1 MYNDGKMNHWRALL
15 SIAAMR
21 YPGGAL
27 AQVTSS
33 VVHHGEEQQVIFQTD
48 RARVSA
54 PWKVYAS
61 LSKDNGFPYRN
72 ETLEAELQADYD
84 ALPDLPYTGHTAQ
97 IDNVMTAIET
107 GARPFID
114 GVSGRRTIEMITAIY
129 KSGFEGRTVAL
140 PLAPDDPFYTVGGI
154 LKNVRHF
161 HEKPTSLENLADA
174 GITVGGDGK

>member
-1 MYNDGKMNHWRALL
+1 
-15 SIAAMR
+15 MR

-33 VVHHGEEQQVIFQTD
+33 VIHHGEEQQVVFQGEK
-48 RARVSA
+48 ARVSA

-61 LSKDNGFPYRN
+61 LSKENGFPRRN
-72 ETLEAELQADYD
+72 EALEAELQADYD

-97 IDNVMTAIET
+97 IDNVLSAIET
-107 GARPFID
+107 GGRPFID

-140 PLAPDDPFYTVGGI
+140 PLAPDDPFYTVEGI

-161 HEKPTSLENLADA
+161 YEKSASVENLADA
-174 GITVGGDGK
+174 GITVGGEGK